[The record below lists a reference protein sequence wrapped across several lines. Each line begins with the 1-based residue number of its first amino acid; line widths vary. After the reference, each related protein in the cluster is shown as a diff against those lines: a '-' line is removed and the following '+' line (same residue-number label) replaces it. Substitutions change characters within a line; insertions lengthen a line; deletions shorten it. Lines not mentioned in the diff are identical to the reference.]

1 MIQCQRE
8 TVIRNALSE
17 LIRQE
22 SRRTR
27 ENLLHGVTV
36 DAYLDK
42 VLTLGETLVHL
53 QGERLDGALFGYCNA
68 PDSDL
73 AYVSL
78 LIVAE
83 ETRGQGIGD
92 MLMEAFLRLSTRRGF
107 ARVQL
112 EVQASNHAAVSLY
125 NKHGFFRIGEKSP
138 RLLMQR
144 HLSERQLEL

>member
-1 MIQCQRE
+1 MPAGKP
-8 TVIRNALSE
+8 TVMRDALSE
-17 LIRQE
+17 LIRRE

-27 ENLLHGVTV
+27 GELIHGVTV

-42 VLTLGETLVHL
+42 VLALGETLVHL
-53 QGERLDGALFGYCNA
+53 QGERLVGALFGYCNA
-68 PDSDL
+68 PDSGL

-92 MLMEAFLRLSTRRGF
+92 MLVEAFIRLSARRGF

-125 NKHGFFRIGEKSP
+125 NKHGFFRIGEEGPK
-138 RLLMQR
+138 LLMQR
-144 HLSERQLEL
+144 NLPGRHMKS